1 LCKAVRKSALKSFSC
16 DASLDDDDDE
26 DEDDE
31 FGGVILPTFHSHHA
45 FDELGRLSNLIES
58 EWFAKV
64 VTLCSARTFSTT
76 LGQTSRFRLLPMDL
90 VRRIAETL
98 PED

>member
-1 LCKAVRKSALKSFSC
+1 LEE
-16 DASLDDDDDE
+16 DDE
-26 DEDDE
+26 DEEDE
-31 FGGVILPTFHSHHA
+31 FGGVILPALHSHHA

-58 EWFAKV
+58 EWFEKIVA
-64 VTLCSARTFSTT
+64 LCSVRTFSSTR
-76 LGQTSRFRLLPMDL
+76 GQKSSFRLMPTEL